1 MKRARIDIDLKD
13 NEIFDKEVTGIIKAK
28 VREIVRNDF
37 SDIIGEA
44 VKEELNRL
52 VNGTGYS
59 YKGKLE
65 SELKRAAL
73 PKVRDVIADMDVNQ
87 LISDKVNEIVEAKM
101 NWYVEESTRQCK
113 LTLSEIVTKEAAEKI
128 KSVLC

>member
-1 MKRARIDIDLKD
+1 MKRVSIDIDLSD
-13 NEIFDKEVTGIIKAK
+13 NEIFDKEVIGIIKSK
-28 VREIVRNDF
+28 VREVVRNDF

-44 VKEELNRL
+44 VKAELNRL
-52 VNGTGYS
+52 IEGNGYS

-65 SELKRAAL
+65 TELKRAAL
-73 PKVRDVIADMDVNQ
+73 PKVREVIGDMNVNQ
-87 LISDKVNEIVEAKM
+87 LISDKVNELVEAKM

-113 LTLSEIVTKEAAEKI
+113 LTLNEIVTREAAEKI

>member
-1 MKRARIDIDLKD
+1 MKRVSIDIDLKD
-13 NEIFDKEVTGIIKAK
+13 NEIFDKEVVGIVKAK

-37 SDIIGEA
+37 SEIIEDA
-44 VKEELNRL
+44 VKAELNRIID
-52 VNGTGYS
+52 GAGYS

-73 PKVRDVIADMDVNQ
+73 PKVREVIGDMDVNQ
-87 LISDKVNEIVEAKM
+87 LISDKVKELVEAKM

-113 LTLSEIVTKEAAEKI
+113 LMLNEIVTKEAAEKI
-128 KSVLC
+128 KSLLC

>member
-113 LTLSEIVTKEAAEKI
+113 LTLPEIVTKEAAEKI

>member
-1 MKRARIDIDLKD
+1 MKRVKIDIDLKD

-65 SELKRAAL
+65 SELMRAAL